1 MDRGTP
7 PHSGMETELPLIT
20 QIAYGSVFLLLAAVT
35 LGVGYIT
42 FIDWRDRRRRNEV
55 DRKAR
60 RPKR

>member
-1 MDRGTP
+1 
-7 PHSGMETELPLIT
+7 METNLPLVT
-20 QIAYGSVFLLLAAVT
+20 RIAYGSLFLLLTAVT

-55 DRKAR
+55 ERKAR